1 MVAAAILDFQKFE
14 ILTVDP
20 LQRSSV
26 RHYFKSHQNR
36 QTIAELWRFN
46 SFFFQN
52 CGRPPSWFC
61 WSPIGTTHDD
71 HLMVS
76 IVVQNLVEI
85 DAGISIT

>member
-36 QTIAELWRFN
+36 QTIAGLWRFN
-46 SFFFQN
+46 SFFQN

-76 IVVQNLVEI
+76 IVVQN
-85 DAGISIT
+85 